1 MDIQEYGDYQ
11 VRIITDL
18 GDHQKN
24 LMHMAAGISG
34 EAGEVLDIV
43 KKNFAYGK
51 PLDHAHLIEELGD
64 IVFYINGLLWML
76 DTSWDEVL
84 TTNIRKL
91 EARYPSGTFNADH
104 AIHRD
109 TSAEKAAMEGA

>member
-34 EAGEVLDIV
+34 EAGEVLDGI
-43 KKNFAYGK
+43 KKTFAYGK
-51 PLDHAHLIEELGD
+51 PIDRAHLIEELGD
-64 IVFYINGLLWML
+64 ILFYVNGMIALL

-104 AIHRD
+104 AINRD
-109 TSAEKAAMEGA
+109 TVAEKAAMEGA

>member
-1 MDIQEYGDYQ
+1 MKIEEYGNHQ
-11 VRIITDL
+11 LRLINDL
-18 GDHQKN
+18 GGHVDN

-34 EAGEVLDIV
+34 EAGEVLDGI
-43 KKNFAYGK
+43 KKTFAYGK
-51 PLDHAHLIEELGD
+51 PIDRAHLIEELGD
-64 IVFYINGLLWML
+64 ILFYVNGMIALL

-109 TSAEKAAMEGA
+109 TAAEKAAMEGA